1 MNMTVSTNVSMASN
15 TKDGKRT
22 MTKTGENGNTSAR
35 VAGSDKDE
43 EQTRNMGIKT
53 DAGVA
58 VRIQNH
64 DDKTQDSNVGR

>member
-35 VAGSDKDE
+35 VAGRSKNNE
-43 EQTRNMGIKT
+43 GM
-53 DAGVA
+53 
-58 VRIQNH
+58 
-64 DDKTQDSNVGR
+64 